1 LDEPLDEDEEDT
13 NEWEMIHYSAGT
25 TEHEVKLGEKSV
37 ANQGTNKVIAF

>member
-25 TEHEVKLGEKSV
+25 TEHEVIRRKERGKI
-37 ANQGTNKVIAF
+37 GY